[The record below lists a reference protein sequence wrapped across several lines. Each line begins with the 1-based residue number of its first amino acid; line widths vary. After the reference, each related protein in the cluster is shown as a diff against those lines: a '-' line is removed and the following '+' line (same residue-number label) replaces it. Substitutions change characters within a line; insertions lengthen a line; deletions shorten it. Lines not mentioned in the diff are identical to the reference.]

1 MPKLRDLEATRESF
15 EQYHPHGRFEFVD
28 VEFIAANTDV
38 TIPYTK
44 FRPLDPNDIRWL
56 DVSLTAVNVGGVDT
70 LPVLYKSALPSRK
83 LWARG
88 YIVLRCSVAGYSTR
102 LYLFTER
109 IRNQQ

>member
-1 MPKLRDLEATRESF
+1 MANLRERETAQSV
-15 EQYHPHGRFEFVD
+15 EQHHPQERFEFVD
-28 VEFIAANTDV
+28 VTFTVANTDV

-56 DVSLTAVNVGGVDT
+56 DASLTAVNVGGVDT

-88 YIVLRCSVAGYSTR
+88 YIVLRSSVAGYTTR

-109 IRNQQ
+109 IKNQS